1 VWILGGGGY
10 LELTFRG
17 GELELAASVEIGGLW
32 SLDWVVVAGEVHAL
46 AGIEIRLVDGHAQ
59 LTGYLRIGGSVQVL
73 KLISVSLEVTAEITA
88 GSGPG
93 QPFRVVASASIVLEV
108 DLFLASFPLELHQ
121 SVVLYE
127 AGGEEHLAP
136 QEVRAFLVSARQPQ
150 ALASADARAA
160 WLEFR
165 RAFA

>member
-1 VWILGGGGY
+1 M
-10 LELTFRG
+10 
-17 GELELAASVEIGGLW
+17 
-32 SLDWVVVAGEVHAL
+32 HAL